1 MMPKAYS
8 NDLRLRAARLVAQ
21 GKSCRQAAALLEISV
36 STVVRCAQRLRTTGS
51 ADARPRGGQRRV
63 SVLESERAWLERR
76 RTEEPHVTLRGLVAE
91 LARRGVQTSY
101 GALQRFF
108 KREGLSFPPRGPAR
122 RRAGPPGRTPAARAV
137 AQIPGQG

>member
-21 GKSCRQAAALLEISV
+21 GKSCREAAALLEVSV
-36 STVVRCAQRLRTTGS
+36 ATVVRCAQRYRATGS

-63 SVLESERAWLERR
+63 SVLAGERAWLERR
-76 RTEEPHVTLRGLVAE
+76 RAAEPHVTLRGLVRE
-91 LARRGVQTSY
+91 LAARGIATSY

-122 RRAGPPGRTPAARAV
+122 RRTGPQGRTPAATAV
-137 AQIPGQG
+137 APIPGQG